1 MVEQSTPMESGWSG
15 PGMMEPL
22 FPSATPMAPEPMT
35 FDPRPVETAAP
46 PGKSRKKATKK
57 KAAKGKKTTK
67 KTKAK
72 KSTKK
77 KGKKGKKAKKG
88 KRR

>member
-1 MVEQSTPMESGWSG
+1 MVEENTPMESGWSG

-22 FPSATPMAPEPMT
+22 FPSPTPMAPEPAMS
-35 FDPRPVETAAP
+35 FDPMPVETAAP
-46 PGKSRKKATKK
+46 ARRKKAKKAAKKK
-57 KAAKGKKTTK
+57 KAAKGKKKGK

-72 KSTKK
+72 KSAKK
-77 KGKKGKKAKKG
+77 SKRSKKG

>member
-1 MVEQSTPMESGWSG
+1 MVEENTSMESGWSG

-22 FPSATPMAPEPMT
+22 FPPPTPMAPEPAT
-35 FDPRPVETAAP
+35 SFDPMPVETAAP
-46 PGKSRKKATKK
+46 AAKKKKKATKK
-57 KAAKGKKTTK
+57 KAK

-72 KSTKK
+72 KSPKKK